1 MNTIAKLGVAGALSL
16 SYVSAHAAFVSPT
29 STSPGDVLLFAEVL
43 NSSGAVI
50 GSYAGDTGVAVS
62 SGVTSASISASSDA
76 NLQSLLTLG
85 AGAGNTI
92 EWAVMG
98 GGGVDPNG
106 STAYGLPGKSAFV
119 TTLSVAG
126 SLTANGITGVNLPKW
141 SFMGGLPS
149 TTGTV
154 PKINTNLANLG
165 QTSATSI
172 FGTVAATAG
181 IWDTT
186 VLQNGVQNWYSNGT
200 ATAVTGLGS
209 SALYF
214 VTGAGVSSPV
224 VVSTLGTASLSATGF
239 SFTSGQA
246 AVPLP
251 AAIWLLGSGL
261 LGLAGVGRRK
271 AIAVAA

>member
-50 GSYAGDTGVAVS
+50 GSYAGDTGVLVS
-62 SGVTSASISASSDA
+62 NGITSASISASGDA

-106 STAYGLPGKSAFV
+106 STAYGLPGKGAFV
-119 TTLSVAG
+119 TTLSQAG
-126 SLTANGITGVNLPKW
+126 SLAANGISGVNLPQW
-141 SFMGGLPS
+141 ALLGGAPG
-149 TTGTV
+149 TGGTV
-154 PKINTNLANLG
+154 PTINTNLTNQGHSA
-165 QTSATSI
+165 ATSI

-181 IWDTT
+181 VWDTT
-186 VLQNGVQNWYSNGT
+186 ILQNGVQNWYSNGT

-214 VTGAGVSSPV
+214 VTGSGNSSPV
-224 VVSTLGTASLSATGF
+224 LVSTLGTASLSATGF
-239 SFTSGQA
+239 TFTSGSA

-271 AIAVAA
+271 AVAVAA